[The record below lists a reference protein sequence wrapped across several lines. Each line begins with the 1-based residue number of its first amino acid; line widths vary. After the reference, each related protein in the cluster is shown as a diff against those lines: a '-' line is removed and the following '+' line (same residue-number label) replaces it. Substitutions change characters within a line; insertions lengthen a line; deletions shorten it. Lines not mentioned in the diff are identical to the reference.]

1 MNNASLEQWLQ
12 RLEGLHPREMELGLD
27 RVSAV
32 ALNLGLLPL
41 TQPVVTVAG
50 TNGKGSTVAVLE
62 ALLNET
68 GRSTGTFTSPHL
80 LRFNE
85 RIRVAGSEV
94 PDGEIVAAFVAIDD
108 ARGQI
113 SLTYFEFATLA
124 ALLVFA
130 ARKPDVVILEVG
142 LGGRLDSVNIVEPA
156 VAVIT
161 SIDLDHQDW
170 LGESRAEIAREKA
183 GILRKDTPV
192 VIADPAPPSALMD
205 CIAEVGAG
213 PVYCLGQD
221 FSVQAQGV
229 QWRARLC
236 QRTGE
241 QRQIE
246 PRALGGLL
254 PENICAALQVALL
267 LGEDFTEEQ
276 LQRALGQSRLTGRRE
291 SLQLAGRDYVLDV
304 AHNPAAV
311 KKLIEYITLTPCNG
325 KTIALFSVMVDKDID
340 AMIQAAGDTFD
351 AWFLADQPTNAR
363 AAKGADVA
371 LVLHAQGQSR
381 VSVSKNVR
389 QALRRAQSL
398 MAGGDR
404 LVAFGSFYTLA
415 DVLPLLERERMK
427 VGSGR

>member
-1 MNNASLEQWLQ
+1 MSNAPLEQWLQ
-12 RLEGLHPREMELGLD
+12 RLEGLHPREMELGLG

-32 ALNLGLLPL
+32 AGNLGLLPL

-68 GRSTGTFTSPHL
+68 GCSTGTFTSPHL

-94 PDGEIVAAFVAIDD
+94 PDEEIVAAFAAIDA

-124 ALLVFA
+124 ALVVFV

-142 LGGRLDSVNIVEPA
+142 LGGRLDSVNIVDPA

-183 GILRKDTPV
+183 GILRKDKPV
-192 VIADPAPPSALMD
+192 VIADPAPPPALMESVAA
-205 CIAEVGAG
+205 IGAG
-213 PVYCLGQD
+213 PVYRLGHEFD
-221 FSVQAQGV
+221 VQAGATHWQ
-229 QWRARLC
+229 ARLC
-236 QRTGE
+236 NRAGE
-241 QRQIE
+241 QCRIA
-246 PRALGGLL
+246 PRPLLGLL
-254 PENICAALQVALL
+254 PENISAALQVALL
-267 LGEDFTEEQ
+267 LGEDFTEQQ
-276 LQRALGQSRLTGRRE
+276 LQRSLARCHVTGRRE
-291 SLQLAGRDYVLDV
+291 ALQVARRDYVLDV

-311 KKLIEYITLTPCNG
+311 KKLIEFITLTPCKG
-325 KTIALFSVMVDKDID
+325 KTIALFSVMADKDIH
-340 AMIQAAGDTFD
+340 AMIQAAGETFD
-351 AWFLADQPTNAR
+351 AWFLADQPANTR
-363 AAKGADVA
+363 AAVAADVA
-371 LVLHAQGQSR
+371 RELHAQGHSK
-381 VSVSKNVR
+381 VSVSKNIR

-398 MAGGDR
+398 MAEGDR

-427 VGSGR
+427 VGPA